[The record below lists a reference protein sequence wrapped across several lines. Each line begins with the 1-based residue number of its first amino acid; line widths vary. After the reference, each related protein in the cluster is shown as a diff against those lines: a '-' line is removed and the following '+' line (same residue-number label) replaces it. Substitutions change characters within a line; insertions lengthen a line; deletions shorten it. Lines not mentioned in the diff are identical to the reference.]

1 MRIVGCGRIGQGGFE
16 EEEQGKGVCGTDES
30 AGGEGVSPA
39 DGRRFGGVSG
49 EAAEDLADVNPSL
62 VGTYGSGAGFGGVAF
77 GDECEGGWDVE
88 GLTDSHERAD
98 EEQFVEGGGVAGP
111 PGDDAP
117 DEEAAGDDVSFA
129 EAVGDP
135 AAEGGEQG
143 IRPFEEGEDE
153 SPVRLVGDG
162 GNVRCD
168 GALHGAEHLAIE
180 VV

>member
-1 MRIVGCGRIGQGGFE
+1 VGVLGRGALRRRSRGR
-16 EEEQGKGVCGTDES
+16 
-30 AGGEGVSPA
+30 AYAAPMSPQVA
-39 DGRRFGGVSG
+39 KAFLQPMAGVSG
-49 EAAEDLADVNPSL
+49 EAAEDLADVNPRL

-88 GLTDSHERAD
+88 SFADSHERAD